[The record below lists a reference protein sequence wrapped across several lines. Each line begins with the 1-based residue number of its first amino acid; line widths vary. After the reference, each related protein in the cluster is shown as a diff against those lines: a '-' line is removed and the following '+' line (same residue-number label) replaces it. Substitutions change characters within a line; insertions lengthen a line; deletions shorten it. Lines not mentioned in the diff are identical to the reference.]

1 MFKNVVPI
9 KVEEK
14 KKESSIEKS
23 KPKIKVEG
31 KKLSFV

>member
-9 KVEEK
+9 KPVEK

-23 KPKIKVEG
+23 KPKIKVEE
-31 KKLSFV
+31 KKLSFI

>member
-9 KVEEK
+9 KPEEK

-23 KPKIKVEG
+23 KPKIKVE
-31 KKLSFV
+31 KKKVSFL